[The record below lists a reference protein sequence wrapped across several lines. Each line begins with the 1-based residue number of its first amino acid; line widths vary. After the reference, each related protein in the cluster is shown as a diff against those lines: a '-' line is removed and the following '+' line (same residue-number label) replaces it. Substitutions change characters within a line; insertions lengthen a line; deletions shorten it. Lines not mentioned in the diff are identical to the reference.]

1 MRHPQAVIASL
12 AALFLLG
19 CTSNTSTAEVRQPA
33 EEPPL
38 RVLFVG
44 NSYTGV
50 NNLPGLVTALS
61 EAAGGRRIETARHTV
76 GGCTLQRHFAE
87 TGAVEK
93 IREGKWDV
101 VVLQEQSML
110 PILQKDLMHQYARKL
125 HAEIKASGAK
135 TVFYLTWAREKTPET
150 QKDLDAAYFG
160 IAKELGATVAPVG
173 RAWQEARRRDPAVK
187 LYAGDGSHPSAK
199 GSYLAA
205 VVFYA
210 TLLRKSPLGLSGKV
224 VVSGRTAVDLSP
236 AEARTLQEAAQAAM
250 R

>member
-1 MRHPQAVIASL
+1 MRTITAL
-12 AALFLLG
+12 AALLLLG
-19 CTSNTSTAEVRQPA
+19 CTPNTSAAEPRRA
-33 EEPPL
+33 EAEPPL

-50 NNLPGLVTALS
+50 NNLPSLVAALS
-61 EAAGGRRIETARHTV
+61 EAAGGRRIETARHTM

-101 VVLQEQSML
+101 VVLQEQSL
-110 PILQKDLMHQYARKL
+110 RPILQKDLMHQYARKL
-125 HAEIKASGAK
+125 DAEIKASGAK
-135 TVFYLTWAREKTPET
+135 TVFYLTWSREKTPKT
-150 QKDLDAAYFG
+150 QADLDAAYFG

-173 RAWQEARRRDPAVK
+173 RAWQETKRRDPAVK

-210 TLLRKSPLGLSGKV
+210 TLLRKSPVDLPGKV
-224 VVSGRTAVDLSP
+224 VVSGRTMVDLSP
-236 AEARTLQEAAQAAM
+236 TEARAVQEAAQAAM

>member
-1 MRHPQAVIASL
+1 
-12 AALFLLG
+12 
-19 CTSNTSTAEVRQPA
+19 
-33 EEPPL
+33 
-38 RVLFVG
+38 
-44 NSYTGV
+44 
-50 NNLPGLVTALS
+50 
-61 EAAGGRRIETARHTV
+61 
-76 GGCTLQRHFAE
+76 
-87 TGAVEK
+87 
-93 IREGKWDV
+93 
-101 VVLQEQSML
+101 

-173 RAWQEARRRDPAVK
+173 RAWQEAKRRDPAVK

-210 TLLRKSPLGLSGKV
+210 TLLQKSPLQKSPLGLPGKV
-224 VVSGRTAVDLSP
+224 VISGRTAVDLSP
-236 AEARTLQEAAQAAM
+236 AEARTLQEAAQAVM